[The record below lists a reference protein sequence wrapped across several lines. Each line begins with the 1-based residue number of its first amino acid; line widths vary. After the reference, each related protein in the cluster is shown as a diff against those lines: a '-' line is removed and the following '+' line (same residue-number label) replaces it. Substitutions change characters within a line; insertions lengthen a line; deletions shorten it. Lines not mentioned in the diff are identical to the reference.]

1 MEGDTTA
8 VPWIIPCQSAFLSLI
23 SESPLLSGI
32 YHNIAVTKNEK
43 WDYLHSLDIE
53 LPRAE
58 FLSSVEAKLLFD

>member
-1 MEGDTTA
+1 MEGDDA
-8 VPWIIPCQSAFLSLI
+8 VLWIILSPSAFFSLI

-53 LPRAE
+53 LPCAE